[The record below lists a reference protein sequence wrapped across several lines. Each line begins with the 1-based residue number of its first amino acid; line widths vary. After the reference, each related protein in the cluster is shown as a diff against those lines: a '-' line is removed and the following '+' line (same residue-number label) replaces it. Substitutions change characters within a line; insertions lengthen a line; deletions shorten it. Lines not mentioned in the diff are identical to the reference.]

1 MSQEMKEISSK
12 RKLQDF
18 ALVVNELM
26 ITNGYLVEKAKF
38 LKQQSKKI
46 AEILKKNYKECI
58 NKENSNSILKE
69 EVLMIESKM
78 NITMNK
84 ILSDINEI
92 KAQKQEI
99 IEKIDNANISN
110 QINNLKLEL
119 FILSNICKE
128 KDAILQKYNN
138 DLNLLRQYKI
148 FKETKREIYFNNI
161 NDIER
166 YNSLLFN
173 NKILKED
180 SCIDSKRLLVNY
192 HSSNIKREEK
202 YKEIKTD
209 NHQKLLKNLKNNLN
223 YVLKR
228 QKKNM
233 VKQGYLMNLNN
244 KKYEKKLFIQVEYLS
259 SNECSSDS
267 EGMSIDTI
275 SSDKITDDE
284 SVESIENLK
293 QLHFTSSDDSSSI
306 DKNENIKDNSKYEE
320 LKELRQLIQKQK
332 EEKKRLKGKIK
343 NYKLNEEQMRQHI
356 KSLQESIRFTTNVE
370 LELSKCKTRRPKG
383 LFKSISY
390 TNFNKLNLLKN
401 F

>member
-1 MSQEMKEISSK
+1 MSQEMKETSSK

-58 NKENSNSILKE
+58 NKEKSNSILKE

-78 NITMNK
+78 NIITNK

-110 QINNLKLEL
+110 QINNLKLEI
-119 FILSNICKE
+119 FILNNICKE
-128 KDAILQKYNN
+128 KEAILQKYNN
-138 DLNLLRQYKI
+138 DLNLLIQYKI
-148 FKETKREIYFNNI
+148 FKERKREIYFNNI
-161 NDIER
+161 NDIEP
-166 YNSLLFN
+166 YNSFLFN
-173 NKILKED
+173 NKIFKED

-192 HSSNIKREEK
+192 HSNNVKREEK
-202 YKEIKTD
+202 YKEIKKD
-209 NHQKLLKNLKNNLN
+209 NTQKLIKNLKNHLN
-223 YVLKR
+223 FVLKQ

-244 KKYEKKLFIQVEYLS
+244 KKFGKKLIIQVEYLS
-259 SNECSSDS
+259 SDIECSSGS

-284 SVESIENLK
+284 SIESIENTK
-293 QLHFTSSDDSSSI
+293 QLHFTSSDDSSNI
-306 DKNENIKDNSKYEE
+306 DNNCQDNSKYEE
-320 LKELRQLIQKQK
+320 LKGLRQLIQKQK
-332 EEKKRLKGKIK
+332 EEKKRLKGKIR
-343 NYKLNEEQMRQHI
+343 NYELNEEQMKQHI
-356 KSLQESIRFTTNVE
+356 KSLQESIRFTTNVK
-370 LELSKCKTRRPKG
+370 LELSNCKARRQKG
-383 LFKSISY
+383 MFKSISY
-390 TNFNKLNLLKN
+390 TNFNKLNLLNN

>member
-99 IEKIDNANISN
+99 IEKINNANISN

-173 NKILKED
+173 NKIFKED

-267 EGMSIDTI
+267 EGMSIDII

-343 NYKLNEEQMRQHI
+343 NYKL
-356 KSLQESIRFTTNVE
+356 TNY
-370 LELSKCKTRRPKG
+370 LP
-383 LFKSISY
+383 I
-390 TNFNKLNLLKN
+390 
-401 F
+401 

>member
-78 NITMNK
+78 NIKMNK

-99 IEKIDNANISN
+99 IEKINNANISN

-173 NKILKED
+173 NKIFKED

-293 QLHFTSSDDSSSI
+293 QLHFTSSDDSSNI
-306 DKNENIKDNSKYEE
+306 DNNCQDNSKYEQ
-320 LKELRQLIQKQK
+320 LKGLRQQMQKQK
-332 EEKKRLKGKIK
+332 EEKKRLKGKIR
-343 NYKLNEEQMRQHI
+343 NYELNEEQMKQHI
-356 KSLQESIRFTTNVE
+356 KPVQESIRFTTNVK
-370 LELSKCKTRRPKG
+370 LELSNCKARRQKG
-383 LFKSISY
+383 MFKSISY
-390 TNFNKLNLLKN
+390 RNFNQVNLLNN

>member
-58 NKENSNSILKE
+58 NKEKSNSILKE

-78 NITMNK
+78 NIITNK

-110 QINNLKLEL
+110 QINNLKLEI

-128 KDAILQKYNN
+128 KEAILQKYNN
-138 DLNLLRQYKI
+138 DLNLLIQYKI

-161 NDIER
+161 NDIEL
-166 YNSLLFN
+166 YNSFLFN
-173 NKILKED
+173 NKIFKED

-192 HSSNIKREEK
+192 HSNNVKREDK
-202 YKEIKTD
+202 YKEIKKD
-209 NHQKLLKNLKNNLN
+209 NRQKLIKNLKNHLN
-223 YVLKR
+223 FVLKR

-244 KKYEKKLFIQVEYLS
+244 KKFGKKLIIQVEYLS
-259 SNECSSDS
+259 SDIECSSDS
-267 EGMSIDTI
+267 EGISIDTI

-284 SVESIENLK
+284 SIESIEKTK
-293 QLHFTSSDDSSSI
+293 QLHFTSSDDSSNI
-306 DKNENIKDNSKYEE
+306 DNNCQDNSKYEE
-320 LKELRQLIQKQK
+320 LKGLRQQIQKQK
-332 EEKKRLKGKIK
+332 EEKKRLKGKIR
-343 NYKLNEEQMRQHI
+343 NYELNEEQMKQHI
-356 KSLQESIRFTTNVE
+356 KSLQESIRFTTNVK
-370 LELSKCKTRRPKG
+370 LELSNCKARRQKG
-383 LFKSISY
+383 MFKSISY
-390 TNFNKLNLLKN
+390 TNFNQLNLLNN

>member
-138 DLNLLRQYKI
+138 DLNLLRQNKI
-148 FKETKREIYFNNI
+148 FKETKNVVDQNLTEIMLQ
-161 NDIER
+161 
-166 YNSLLFN
+166 S
-173 NKILKED
+173 
-180 SCIDSKRLLVNY
+180 
-192 HSSNIKREEK
+192 
-202 YKEIKTD
+202 
-209 NHQKLLKNLKNNLN
+209 
-223 YVLKR
+223 
-228 QKKNM
+228 
-233 VKQGYLMNLNN
+233 G
-244 KKYEKKLFIQVEYLS
+244 
-259 SNECSSDS
+259 
-267 EGMSIDTI
+267 GSI
-275 SSDKITDDE
+275 
-284 SVESIENLK
+284 
-293 QLHFTSSDDSSSI
+293 
-306 DKNENIKDNSKYEE
+306 
-320 LKELRQLIQKQK
+320 
-332 EEKKRLKGKIK
+332 
-343 NYKLNEEQMRQHI
+343 
-356 KSLQESIRFTTNVE
+356 
-370 LELSKCKTRRPKG
+370 
-383 LFKSISY
+383 FKA
-390 TNFNKLNLLKN
+390 
-401 F
+401 